1 MGKNPPGKFTRTL
14 PILSTRPPG
23 QAAPKCFIIR
33 AAPLTEPNLIPV
45 TTLARK
51 LRATDYFTLGW
62 GTMVGAGWLVIM
74 DDWLLRGGALGTV
87 LGFVIGGAV
96 LLPVGWAYGKLVSA
110 MPDAAGEIAYTS
122 AAFSRPIS
130 YATGWMMTLVYF
142 IVCPWEA
149 VAVGRI
155 AGYIF
160 PRLDSLELYRIA
172 GRPVYL
178 PHLII
183 GLALTALL
191 TVLNYRGVRLSAT
204 FQNWTSFGTLALF
217 LVFVAAGARR
227 GSPANFPPLFTHTPL
242 ISILLVIQ
250 IVPYFM
256 MGFESVGKAAE
267 EASPD
272 FGNAGFFRAIW
283 MAIVV
288 GIVFYVSIVAV
299 VAFIAPW
306 RGLTGEKF
314 MTAVAFQRAV
324 GARWIVNIILA
335 AALLSL
341 FKCFNGNFVAASRLL
356 FALGRRGMITSR
368 AGTIHPW
375 HQTPSVAVLGMGLG
389 TAACV
394 LLGDA
399 ILVPVTEVGSVACA
413 IGWSATCV
421 ACLALGRG
429 ALPAGQPGVITLST
443 AERLVAGFGL
453 LVGVAMALMKMVP
466 LVPGHFT
473 MYEWLA
479 LGVWIV
485 LGGIC
490 YRGGTAAHT

>member
-1 MGKNPPGKFTRTL
+1 M
-14 PILSTRPPG
+14 
-23 QAAPKCFIIR
+23 
-33 AAPLTEPNLIPV
+33 
-45 TTLARK
+45 TTLARQ

-62 GTMVGAGWLVIM
+62 GTMVGVGWLVIM
-74 DDWLLRGGALGTV
+74 DDWLLRGGALGAL
-87 LGFVIGGAV
+87 LGFVIGGAL
-96 LLPVGWAYGKLVSA
+96 LLPIGWVYGKLVLA

-122 AAFSRPIS
+122 AAFPRSIS
-130 YATGWMMTLVYF
+130 FATGWMMTLAYF

-160 PRLDSLELYRIA
+160 PGLDSMELYRVA

-178 PHLII
+178 PHVVI

-191 TVLNYRGVRLSAT
+191 TLLNYRGIRLSAT

-217 LVFVAAGARR
+217 VIFVAVGVSR
-227 GSPANFPPLFTHTPL
+227 GSPQNFPPLFTHAPL

-256 MGFESVGKAAE
+256 TGFESVGKAAE

-272 FGNAGFFRAIW
+272 FRGQRFFRAIW
-283 MAIVV
+283 MAIFV
-288 GIVFYVSIVAV
+288 GILFYASIVAA
-299 VAFIAPW
+299 VAFVAPW
-306 RGLTGEKF
+306 RQLTGEKF

-356 FALGRRGMITSR
+356 FAMGRRGMVDTR
-368 AGTIHPW
+368 AATVHPR
-375 HQTPSVAVLGMGLG
+375 HHTPATAVLCTGVATG
-389 TAACV
+389 ACM

-413 IGWSATCV
+413 IGWSAACAAYLAMARARPGLATSSRMERGV
-421 ACLALGRG
+421 AW
-429 ALPAGQPGVITLST
+429 
-443 AERLVAGFGL
+443 FGL
-453 LVGVAMALMKMVP
+453 AVGIAMALMKLIP
-466 LVPGHFT
+466 LIPGHFSV
-473 MYEWLA
+473 YEWLA
-479 LGVWIV
+479 LAVWIA
-485 LGGIC
+485 LGAIAHRRGIVNL
-490 YRGGTAAHT
+490 GS